1 MATLKNI
8 EKVSPGEYLSKYEL
22 EYETSDGNL
31 KTYEMVSHNPDLRH
45 DTIGKER
52 TGVVLVVFDPSH
64 EHMLL
69 GVEFRM
75 AVNCNVVNN
84 ISGFIDPGET
94 IEMAAARELKEETG
108 LELTKLLDVLPLSF
122 TCPPVTDMTTA
133 LVICEAEGELK
144 RSKNPNEEITPY
156 WYSKRELRDMLHDPG
171 CKFSGRTQAFVWMW
185 SRLVEG

>member
-1 MATLKNI
+1 MATLKKI
-8 EKVSPGEYLSKYEL
+8 EKVSPGEYLNKYNL
-22 EYETSDGNL
+22 EYETSNGNT
-31 KTYEMVSHNPDLRH
+31 KIYEMVSHDPDLRP

-75 AVNCNVVNN
+75 GVNSHVVNN

-94 IEMAAARELKEETG
+94 IEMAAARELREETG

-133 LVICEAEGELK
+133 LVICEAEGALK
-144 RSKNPNEEITPY
+144 RSENPNEEITPY
-156 WYSKRELRDMLHDPG
+156 WYSKRELRAMLHNPC
-171 CKFSGRTQAFVWMW
+171 CKFSGRTQGIAWMW
-185 SRLVEG
+185 STL